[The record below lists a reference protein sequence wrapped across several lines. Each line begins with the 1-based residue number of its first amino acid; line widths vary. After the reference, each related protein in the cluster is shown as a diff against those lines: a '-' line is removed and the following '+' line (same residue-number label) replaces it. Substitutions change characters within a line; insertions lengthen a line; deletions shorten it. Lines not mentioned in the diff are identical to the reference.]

1 MEKTFRV
8 KNPVLDKS
16 GECLDAEVPDIVAEP
31 PDLEGEIDTPVND
44 DNDGPVSE
52 PSVAENE
59 DPNEEDRRGKEP
71 DFVAEGSRDS
81 EPDQLR
87 QSLKQSRRMDRLP
100 ELSFEKKEET
110 VKEMESRWKKARVN
124 VSELLHDAFL
134 AKASRSKRKAMAW
147 TEWS

>member
-1 MEKTFRV
+1 MRLMEKTFRG
-8 KNPVLDKS
+8 KNPVLDES
-16 GECLDAEVPDIVAEP
+16 GEFLDAEVPDIVAEP

-44 DNDGPVSE
+44 DNDAPVSE
-52 PSVAENE
+52 PSVAESE

-87 QSLKQSRRMDRLP
+87 QSLTQSRRMDRLP

-110 VKEMESRWKKARVN
+110 VKEMESRLKKARR
-124 VSELLHDAFL
+124 VSRESFSIQKKSNGMD
-134 AKASRSKRKAMAW
+134 
-147 TEWS
+147 